1 MRVREVAEAIGQHPA
16 SVYRRVAAG
25 ELASVRLG
33 SSPKAPIR
41 IPSSAFE
48 AFIHERKS
56 WNT

>member
-1 MRVREVAEAIGQHPA
+1 MRVQEVAEALGQHPA
-16 SVYRRVAAG
+16 TVYRHVAAG

-48 AFIHERKS
+48 AFIHERKP
-56 WNT
+56 